1 MKILMHPDP
10 IPTMADTMVVT
21 MDIDLT
27 MVMVMDIG
35 GEKRDPLMKL
45 LLPFPKL
52 QMNNLHPEMKK

>member
-1 MKILMHPDP
+1 
-10 IPTMADTMVVT
+10 MADTMVVT

-45 LLPFPKL
+45 LLPFPML
-52 QMNNLHPEMKK
+52 QMNNLHPEMNNLHPEMKK